1 MNKINFY
8 TYPDI
13 PTRKF
18 YTLLNATS
26 SHIKEILNTVD
37 VDCDFAIVN
46 NNESNEWLNNIKKHN
61 TMLFDCNKTTIN
73 QIKHNVKT
81 DSR

>member
-26 SHIKEILNTVD
+26 SHIKEILNTID
-37 VDCDFAIVN
+37 IDCDFAIVK
-46 NNESNEWLNNIKKHN
+46 NNEVTNIVEWDGESNFAPDGELVAA
-61 TMLFDCNKTTIN
+61 T
-73 QIKHNVKT
+73 
-81 DSR
+81 